1 MDRGMNYLYNESTSR
16 PLEAVT
22 VQYTFTILL
31 QLLERAALLLMC
43 LFVLTRLPRFKEVF
57 QKGSYAPQE
66 LAIATMIFSLFAI
79 FGTYSGI
86 NVEGSLVN
94 VRIIAIVS
102 GGILFGPWVGLITG
116 IISGVHRFL
125 IDIGGVTSL
134 PCLITSITA
143 GIVSGIIYRRTSGE
157 RRWMAGILAGMACE
171 ALTMLLILAMAQPMS
186 LGVDIV
192 SKIAFPMI
200 MSQISVGLIV
210 VLVQSVEGEKERIA
224 AKQSKLALDIANKTL
239 PYFRNINQES
249 LHTICQII
257 KEDIGADAVAIT
269 DTRFIRAYVGV
280 GEEDYETTNDIISEE
295 TKVTLSSGEITIR
308 NDDSDYVNPQ
318 IKSLIIIPLKEKGEV
333 TGALKIYYTKAH
345 KITYSLQAMA
355 VGLSQM
361 ISTLMEVSRVEG
373 IKEMANKAELKALQT
388 SINPHFLFNALNAI
402 ASSIRIN
409 PDKARELIVNLS
421 GYMRYNLELT
431 DEFIDIKREL
441 QQVQQYVEI
450 EKARF
455 GSRLNVLY
463 DIDEVQV
470 RIPSLIIQPLVENAI
485 IHGILKVRG
494 TGTVTISVKDHG
506 DTVRVGIR
514 DTGAGISEETIEK
527 VYTGDMPENKIGL
540 FNVHQ
545 RVKLIYGTGLTIQRL
560 DKGTNIFFD
569 VKKEDQ

>member
-1 MDRGMNYLYNESTSR
+1 LTIGGVA
-16 PLEAVT
+16 LEHNL
-22 VQYTFTILL
+22 TILL
-31 QLLERAALLLMC
+31 QLFERAALLLMC
-43 LFVLTRLPRFKEVF
+43 LFVLTRLPRFKEIFV
-57 QKGSYAPQE
+57 KGAYAPQD
-66 LAIATMIFSLFAI
+66 LVIVTVIFSLFAI

-86 NVEGSLVN
+86 KVDGSLVN
-94 VRIIAIVS
+94 VRIIAIMA

-125 IDIGGVTSL
+125 IDIGGVTSV
-134 PCLITSITA
+134 PCLITSVTA
-143 GIVSGIIYRRTSGE
+143 GIVSSVIYRRTTAD
-157 RRWMAGILAGMACE
+157 RRWIAGILAGMGCE
-171 ALTMLLILAMAQPMS
+171 ALTMLLILVMADPSS
-186 LGVDIV
+186 LGLDIV

-200 MSQISVGLIV
+200 VGQISVGLIV
-210 VLVQSVEGEKERIA
+210 MLVQSVEGEKERIA

-239 PYFRNINQES
+239 PYFRNINPQS
-249 LHTICQII
+249 LRTICGII

-280 GEEDYETTNDIISEE
+280 GEEYYTETNEIISEE
-295 TKVTLSSGEITIR
+295 TKKTLRDGEITIR
-308 NDDSDYVNPQ
+308 DDDTEYMNRA
-318 IKSLIIIPLKEKGEV
+318 IRSLIIIPLKEKGEV

-402 ASSIRIN
+402 SSLIRIN
-409 PDKARELIVNLS
+409 PDKARELIINLS

-431 DEFIDIKREL
+431 DEFIDIRREL

-455 GSRLNVLY
+455 GSRLAVEY
-463 DIDEVQV
+463 DIDEVEV

-485 IHGILKVRG
+485 VHGILKVKG
-494 TGTVTISVKDHG
+494 PGTVTISVKDRG
-506 DTVRVGIR
+506 ETVRIGIA
-514 DTGAGISEETIEK
+514 DTGAGIAQETMEK
-527 VYTGDMPENKIGL
+527 VYSGSMPDNKIGL
-540 FNVHQ
+540 YNVHQ
-545 RVKLIYGTGLTIQRL
+545 RVKLIYGKGLTIHRL
-560 DKGTNIFFD
+560 DKGTDIYFD
-569 VKKEDQ
+569 VTKEKR

>member
-1 MDRGMNYLYNESTSR
+1 M
-16 PLEAVT
+16 
-22 VQYTFTILL
+22 QYTFTILL
-31 QLLERAALLLMC
+31 QLFERAALLLMC
-43 LFVLTRLPRFKEVF
+43 LFVLTRLPRFKEIF
-57 QKGSYAPQE
+57 QKGAYTPQE
-66 LAIATMIFSLFAI
+66 LVIGSVIFSAFAI

-94 VRIIAIVS
+94 VRIIAIMA

-116 IISGVHRFL
+116 IISGLHRFL
-125 IDIGGVTSL
+125 IDIGGVTSV

-143 GIVSGIIYRRTSGE
+143 GVVSGMIYRRVSSE
-157 RRWMAGILAGMACE
+157 RRWIAGILAGMGCE
-171 ALTMLLILAMAQPMS
+171 ALTMVLILVMANPTS

-200 MSQISVGLIV
+200 ISQLSVGMIV
-210 VLVQSVEGEKERIA
+210 MLVQSVEGEKERIA

-239 PYFRNINQES
+239 PYFRTINPQS
-249 LHTICQII
+249 LRTICQII

-269 DTRFIRAYVGV
+269 DTRLILAYVGV
-280 GEEDYETTNDIISEE
+280 GEEYYATTNEIISDE
-295 TKVTLSSGEITIR
+295 TKETLSSGEITIR
-308 NDDSDYVNPQ
+308 NDDTDYLHSQ
-318 IKSLIIIPLKEKGEV
+318 IKSLIIIPLTEKGEV

-355 VGLSQM
+355 VGLSQI

-402 ASSIRIN
+402 ISSIRID

-441 QQVQQYVEI
+441 QQVRQYVEI

-455 GSRLNVLY
+455 GDRLTVLY
-463 DIDEVQV
+463 EIDEVQV

-485 IHGILKVRG
+485 IHGILKEKG
-494 TGTVTISVKDHG
+494 TGVVTISVKDQG
-506 DTVRVGIR
+506 DTVRVGIK
-514 DTGAGISEETIEK
+514 DTGAGISQETIEK
-527 VYTGDMPENKIGL
+527 VYSGNMPENKIGL

-545 RVKLIYGTGLTIQRL
+545 RVKLIYGIGLTIHRL
-560 DKGTNIFFD
+560 DKGTDIYFD
-569 VKKEDQ
+569 VKKESR

>member
-1 MDRGMNYLYNESTSR
+1 M
-16 PLEAVT
+16 
-22 VQYTFTILL
+22 QHTFTILM
-31 QLLERAALLLMC
+31 QLFERAALLLMC
-43 LFVLTRLPRFKEVF
+43 LFVLTRLPRFKEIF
-57 QKGSYAPQE
+57 QKGAYAPQE
-66 LAIATMIFSLFAI
+66 LAIVTVVFSLFAI

-94 VRIIAIVS
+94 VRIIAIMA

-116 IISGVHRFL
+116 VISGVHRFL
-125 IDIGGVTSL
+125 IDIGGVTSV
-134 PCLITSITA
+134 PCLITSVIA
-143 GIVSGIIYRRTSGE
+143 GVVSGIIYRRSSVE
-157 RRWMAGILAGMACE
+157 RRWIAGILAGMACE
-171 ALTMLLILAMAQPMS
+171 ALTMVLILVMAQPTS
-186 LGVDIV
+186 LGLDIV

-200 MSQISVGLIV
+200 VGQVSVGLIV
-210 VLVQSVEGEKERIA
+210 MLIQSVEGEKERIA

-239 PYFRNINQES
+239 PYFRNINHES

-269 DTRFIRAYVGV
+269 DTRLIRAYVGI
-280 GEEDYETTNDIISEE
+280 GEEYYAETSEIISDE
-295 TKVTLSSGEITIR
+295 TKQTLSSGEITIR
-308 NDDSDYVNPQ
+308 NNDTDHTNPL

-402 ASSIRIN
+402 ISSIRIN

-421 GYMRYNLELT
+421 GYMRYNLELS
-431 DEFIDIKREL
+431 DEFIDINKEL

-455 GSRLNVLY
+455 GSRLTVLY
-463 DIDEVQV
+463 DIDDEVEV

-485 IHGILKVRG
+485 VHGILKEKG
-494 TGTVTISVKDHG
+494 KGTVTISVKDQG

-514 DTGAGISEETIEK
+514 DTGVGISEETIAK
-527 VYTGDMPENKIGL
+527 VYSGDMPENKIGL
-540 FNVHQ
+540 YNVHQ
-545 RVKLIYGTGLTIQRL
+545 RVKLIYGNGLTIHRL
-560 DKGTNIFFD
+560 DKGTDIYFD
-569 VKKEDQ
+569 VKKENR

>member
-1 MDRGMNYLYNESTSR
+1 MHNNL
-16 PLEAVT
+16 
-22 VQYTFTILL
+22 TILL
-31 QLLERAALLLMC
+31 QLFERAALLLMC
-43 LFVLTRLPRFKEVF
+43 LFVLTRLTRFREIFV
-57 QKGSYAPQE
+57 KGAYAPQE
-66 LAIATMIFSLFAI
+66 LAMVSVVFSLFAI

-102 GGILFGPWVGLITG
+102 GGILFGPWVGLVTG
-116 IISGVHRFL
+116 LISGVHRFL
-125 IDIGGVTSL
+125 IDIGGVTSV

-143 GIVSGIIYRRTSGE
+143 GIVSGIIYRRTSAQ
-157 RRWMAGILAGMACE
+157 RRWIAGILAGMACE
-171 ALTMLLILAMAQPMS
+171 ALTMVLILVMASPAS

-200 MSQISVGLIV
+200 TGQISVGLIV
-210 VLVQSVEGEKERIA
+210 MLVQSVEGEKERIA

-239 PYFRNINQES
+239 PYFRNITPQS
-249 LHTICQII
+249 LRIICEII
-257 KEDIGADAVAIT
+257 REDIGADAVAIT
-269 DTRFIRAYVGV
+269 DTRHIRAYVGV
-280 GEEDYETTNDIISEE
+280 GEEHYTDTDEIISEE
-295 TKVTLSSGEITIR
+295 TKKTLSSGEITIR
-308 NDDSDYVNPQ
+308 DDDTEYMNRA
-318 IKSLIIIPLKEKGEV
+318 IRSLIIIPLKEKGEV

-355 VGLSQM
+355 VGLSQI

-402 ASSIRIN
+402 ASSIRID

-421 GYMRYNLELT
+421 GYMRYNLELS
-431 DEFIDIKREL
+431 DEFIDIRREL

-455 GSRLNVLY
+455 GSRLAVVY
-463 DIDEVQV
+463 DVDEVDV

-485 IHGILKVRG
+485 VHGILKVKG
-494 TGTVTISVKDHG
+494 QGTVTLSVKDRG
-506 DTVRVGIR
+506 AAVRIGIT

-527 VYTGDMPENKIGL
+527 VYSGSMPDNKIGL

-545 RVKLIYGTGLTIQRL
+545 RVKLIYGRGLSIQRL
-560 DKGTNIFFD
+560 EKGTEIYFD
-569 VKKEDQ
+569 VIKEQR

>member
-1 MDRGMNYLYNESTSR
+1 M
-16 PLEAVT
+16 
-22 VQYTFTILL
+22 QHTFTILM
-31 QLLERAALLLMC
+31 QLFERAALLLMC
-43 LFVLTRLPRFKEVF
+43 LFVLTRLPRFKEIF
-57 QKGSYAPQE
+57 QKGAYAPQE
-66 LAIATMIFSLFAI
+66 LAIVTVVFSLFAI

-94 VRIIAIVS
+94 VRIIAIMA

-116 IISGVHRFL
+116 VISGVHRFL
-125 IDIGGVTSL
+125 IDIGGVTSV
-134 PCLITSITA
+134 PCLITSVIA
-143 GIVSGIIYRRTSGE
+143 GVVSGIIYRRSSVE
-157 RRWMAGILAGMACE
+157 RRWIAGILAGMACE
-171 ALTMLLILAMAQPMS
+171 ALTMVLILVMAQPTS
-186 LGVDIV
+186 LGLDIV

-200 MSQISVGLIV
+200 VGQVSVGLIV
-210 VLVQSVEGEKERIA
+210 MLIQSVEGEKERIA

-239 PYFRNINQES
+239 PYFRNINHES

-269 DTRFIRAYVGV
+269 DTRLIRAYVGI
-280 GEEDYETTNDIISEE
+280 GEEYYAETSEIISDE
-295 TKVTLSSGEITIR
+295 TKQTLSSGEITIR
-308 NDDSDYVNPQ
+308 NNDTDHTNPL

-402 ASSIRIN
+402 ISSIRIN

-421 GYMRYNLELT
+421 GYMRYNLELS
-431 DEFIDIKREL
+431 DEFIDINKEL

-455 GSRLNVLY
+455 GSRLTVLY
-463 DIDEVQV
+463 DIDDEVEV

-485 IHGILKVRG
+485 VHGILKEKG
-494 TGTVTISVKDHG
+494 KGTVTISVKDQG

-514 DTGAGISEETIEK
+514 DTGVGISEETIAR
-527 VYTGDMPENKIGL
+527 VYSGDMPENKIGL
-540 FNVHQ
+540 YNVHQ
-545 RVKLIYGTGLTIQRL
+545 RVKLIYGNGLTIHRL
-560 DKGTNIFFD
+560 DKGTDIYFD
-569 VKKEDQ
+569 VKKENR

>member
-1 MDRGMNYLYNESTSR
+1 M
-16 PLEAVT
+16 
-22 VQYTFTILL
+22 LL
-31 QLLERAALLLMC
+31 QMFERAALLLMC
-43 LFVLTRLPRFKEVF
+43 LFVLTRLPRFKEIF
-57 QKGSYAPQE
+57 QKGDYTPQE
-66 LAIATMIFSLFAI
+66 LMIATVIFSGFAL

-116 IISGVHRFL
+116 LISGVHRFL
-125 IDIGGVTSL
+125 IDIGGVTSV
-134 PCLITSITA
+134 PCLITSVTA

-157 RRWMAGILAGMACE
+157 KRWMAGILAGMATE
-171 ALTMLLILAMAQPMS
+171 ALTMVLILVMADPVS
-186 LGVDIV
+186 LGVEIV

-210 VLVQSVEGEKERIA
+210 MLVQSVEGEKERIA

-239 PYFRNINQES
+239 PYFRSINPES
-249 LHTICQII
+249 LHMICQII

-269 DTRFIRAYVGV
+269 DTRLILAYVGV
-280 GEEDYETTNDIISEE
+280 GEEYYMEANEIISEE
-295 TKVTLSSGEITIR
+295 TKQTISSGEITIR
-308 NDDSDYVNPQ
+308 DDDSDYINRE
-318 IKSLIIIPLKEKGEV
+318 IKSLIIIPLKEKGEI

-402 ASSIRIN
+402 ISSIRID
-409 PDKARELIVNLS
+409 PDKARELILNLS

-431 DEFIDIKREL
+431 DEFIDIRREL

-455 GSRLNVLY
+455 GSRLTVLY
-463 DIDEVQV
+463 EIDEVQV

-485 IHGILKVRG
+485 VHGILKSKG
-494 TGTVTISVKDHG
+494 KGTVTISVQEQD
-506 DTVRVGIR
+506 DTVRIGIR
-514 DTGAGISEETIEK
+514 DTGAGISQETIDK
-527 VYTGDMPENKIGL
+527 VYSGNMPENKIGL
-540 FNVHQ
+540 YNVHQ
-545 RVKLIYGTGLTIQRL
+545 RVKLIYGNGLTIRRL
-560 DKGTNIFFD
+560 EQGTDISFD
-569 VKKEDQ
+569 VKKERI

>member
-1 MDRGMNYLYNESTSR
+1 MEHNL
-16 PLEAVT
+16 
-22 VQYTFTILL
+22 TILL
-31 QLLERAALLLMC
+31 QLFERAALLLMC
-43 LFVLTRLPRFKEVF
+43 LFVLTRVPRFKEIFV
-57 QKGSYAPQE
+57 KGAYAPQD
-66 LAIATMIFSLFAI
+66 LVIVTVIFSLFAI

-86 NVEGSLVN
+86 KVDGSLVN
-94 VRIIAIVS
+94 VRIIAIMA

-125 IDIGGVTSL
+125 IDIGGVTSV
-134 PCLITSITA
+134 PCLITSVTA
-143 GIVSGIIYRRTSGE
+143 GIVSSVIYRRTSAD
-157 RRWMAGILAGMACE
+157 RRWIAGILAGMGCE
-171 ALTMLLILAMAQPMS
+171 ALTMLLILVMADPSS

-200 MSQISVGLIV
+200 VGQISVGLIV
-210 VLVQSVEGEKERIA
+210 MLVQSVEGEKERIA

-239 PYFRNINQES
+239 PYFRNINPQS
-249 LHTICQII
+249 LRTICGII

-280 GEEDYETTNDIISEE
+280 GEEYYTETNEIISEE
-295 TKVTLSSGEITIR
+295 TKKTLRDGEITIR
-308 NDDSDYVNPQ
+308 DDDTEYMNRA
-318 IKSLIIIPLKEKGEV
+318 IRSLIIIPLKEKGEV

-402 ASSIRIN
+402 SSLIRIN
-409 PDKARELIVNLS
+409 PDKARELIINLS

-431 DEFIDIKREL
+431 DEFIDIRREL

-455 GSRLNVLY
+455 GSRLAVEY
-463 DIDEVQV
+463 DIDEVEV

-485 IHGILKVRG
+485 VHGILKVKG
-494 TGTVTISVKDHG
+494 PGTVTISVKDRG
-506 DTVRVGIR
+506 ETVRIGIA
-514 DTGAGISEETIEK
+514 DTGAGIAQETMEK
-527 VYTGDMPENKIGL
+527 VYSGSMPDNKIGL
-540 FNVHQ
+540 YNVQQ
-545 RVKLIYGTGLTIQRL
+545 RVKLIYGKGLTIHRL
-560 DKGTNIFFD
+560 DKGTDIYFD
-569 VKKEDQ
+569 VTKEKR

>member
-1 MDRGMNYLYNESTSR
+1 M
-16 PLEAVT
+16 
-22 VQYTFTILL
+22 QYTLLILL
-31 QLLERAALLLMC
+31 QLFERAALLLMC
-43 LFVLTRLPRFKEVF
+43 LFVLTRLPRFKEIF
-57 QKGSYAPQE
+57 QKEAYTRQE
-66 LAIATMIFSLFAI
+66 LAVATVIFSLFAI

-94 VRIIAIVS
+94 VRIIAIMA

-116 IISGVHRFL
+116 LISGVHRFL

-143 GIVSGIIYRRTSGE
+143 GVVSGVIYRRISGE
-157 RRWMAGILAGMACE
+157 RRWIAGIAAGMACE
-171 ALTMLLILAMAQPMS
+171 ALTMVLILVMAQPMS

-210 VLVQSVEGEKERIA
+210 MLVQSVEGEKERIA

-239 PYFRNINQES
+239 PYFRSINPQA
-249 LHTICQII
+249 LKIICRII

-280 GEEDYETTNDIISEE
+280 GEDYYVEEGEIISDE
-295 TKVTLSSGEITIR
+295 TKQTLSSGEITIR
-308 NDDSDYVNPQ
+308 NNDTDHTNPV
-318 IKSLIIIPLKEKGEV
+318 IKSLIIIPLKEKGEI

-355 VGLSQM
+355 VGLSQI

-402 ASSIRIN
+402 ISSIRID

-421 GYMRYNLELT
+421 GYMRHNLELT

-455 GSRLNVLY
+455 GNRLDVVY
-463 DIDEVQV
+463 DIDEVEV
-470 RIPSLIIQPLVENAI
+470 RIPSLSIQPLVENAI
-485 IHGILKVRG
+485 VHGILKAKG
-494 TGTVTISVKDHG
+494 PGSVTITVKDRG
-506 DTVRVGIR
+506 DVVRIGIR
-514 DTGAGISEETIEK
+514 NTGVGISEETMER
-527 VYTGDMPENKIGL
+527 VYSGSMPENKIGL
-540 FNVHQ
+540 YNVHQ
-545 RVKLIYGTGLTIQRL
+545 RVKLIYGHGLTIQRL
-560 DKGTNIFFD
+560 EQGTDIYFD
-569 VKKEDQ
+569 VKKESR